1 MHCQKSGLNCMSNA
15 KIHIYIQQ
23 FLCVM
28 IFFCINKN
36 NDKIKLMMA
45 YIHDHYAGNM

>member
-1 MHCQKSGLNCMSNA
+1 MSNIEA
-15 KIHIYIQQ
+15 ARKLYEQCKDQ
-23 FLCVM
+23 LGTDNA
-28 IFFCINKN
+28 INKN

>member
-1 MHCQKSGLNCMSNA
+1 MSEIWFELYEQCKDQLGTDNA
-15 KIHIYIQQ
+15 
-23 FLCVM
+23 
-28 IFFCINKN
+28 INEN

>member
-1 MHCQKSGLNCMSNA
+1 LSEIWLELYEQCKDQLGTDNA
-15 KIHIYIQQ
+15 
-23 FLCVM
+23 
-28 IFFCINKN
+28 INKN